1 MDVTLVARDHKPEVL
16 SPDRDLDAGLSTEL
30 VLQDR
35 HRGNEL
41 TDHANKHRIIRLLDP
56 APLSTLLY
64 VSAIFVGDRRFE
76 RIQPWRTLN
85 TKSLTVRRSLKK
97 NYGAIVEIEFERTI
111 AWVNPS
117 PMLE

>member
-1 MDVTLVARDHKPEVL
+1 MDVTLVARDHKPEVFL
-16 SPDRDLDAGLSTEL
+16 PDRDLDAGLSTEL

-41 TDHANKHRIIRLLDP
+41 TDHANKHRIIRLIDP
-56 APLSTLLY
+56 APLSALLNI
-64 VSAIFVGDRRFE
+64 SAIFIGDRRFE
-76 RIQPWRTLN
+76 RIQPWRIFN
-85 TKSLTVRRSLKK
+85 TKPLTVRRSLKK
-97 NYGAIVEIEFERTI
+97 NYGTIVEVEFERTI